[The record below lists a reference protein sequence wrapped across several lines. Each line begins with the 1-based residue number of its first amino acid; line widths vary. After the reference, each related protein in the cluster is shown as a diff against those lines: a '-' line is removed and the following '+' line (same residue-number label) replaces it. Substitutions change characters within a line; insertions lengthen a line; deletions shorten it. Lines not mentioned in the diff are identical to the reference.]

1 MTENTTAQTFQHVQS
16 QSSSNPSNNQTFFSS
31 KTFGEDL
38 KLSLSVSQHQSQSQQ
53 YLSPNTE
60 SASKYLLKLW
70 IEKRLEQIRNTS
82 STESVTSTRTCP
94 EVYLSDP
101 QEALLCSLWA
111 EFNDLQLSAGL
122 MSEISTTGFQH
133 IKCVHELDP
142 TSSAPLCKLWCAV
155 LYSCTKDGYAVL
167 ALQSTEG

>member
-1 MTENTTAQTFQHVQS
+1 MTENTTAQTVQHVQS
-16 QSSSNPSNNQTFFSS
+16 QSSSNPSDNQTFFSS

-53 YLSPNTE
+53 YLSPKTE

-82 STESVTSTRTCP
+82 STESSTSARTCP
-94 EVYLSDP
+94 EIYLSDP

-111 EFNDLQLSAGL
+111 AFMDLQVSAGL

-133 IKCVHELDP
+133 IKCVYELDP

-155 LYSCTKDGYAVL
+155 QLYKGWLCSA
-167 ALQSTEG
+167 